1 MDVKEIT
8 TIQFVD
14 ADSGGEALM
23 IVRAQVQGGL
33 IGLALS
39 LLDNGDIEVFFG
51 ITECKRLVEAL
62 QEAELAAGKQ
72 PT

>member
-1 MDVKEIT
+1 MELKEIT

-14 ADSGGEALM
+14 ADSGSEALM
-23 IVRAQVQGGL
+23 IVRAQAHGGL

-39 LLDNGDIEVFFG
+39 LLDNGDMEVFFG
-51 ITECKRLVEAL
+51 IAECDRLVEAL

-72 PT
+72 FE